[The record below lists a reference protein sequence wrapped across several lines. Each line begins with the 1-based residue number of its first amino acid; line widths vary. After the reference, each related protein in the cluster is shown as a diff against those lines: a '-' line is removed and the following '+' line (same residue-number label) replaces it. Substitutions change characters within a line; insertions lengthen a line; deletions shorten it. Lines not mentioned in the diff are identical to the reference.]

1 MKQMRRFITLI
12 ACLLLSFHAVA
23 DDEGKEW
30 LRKADAHY
38 KAGRYDIAVG
48 YYLKAA
54 EFDETEA
61 QFNLGYALYNGEG
74 IKQDYPSA
82 VMWFKRAAS
91 KQYPKA
97 EYNLAF
103 CYMYGKGVPCDYEKA
118 QQLLIA
124 SANHGFADAQI
135 TLSECYE
142 NGILVE
148 KNMEESKRWKSIA
161 ENGSFTQTTEVTE
174 DLLSATATY
183 DVHLD
188 GVLRERSTL
197 DKLRNLLYTE
207 VERSTSSSYS
217 RAPIVL
223 TPSGKQGVNK
233 APVLNILFPTD
244 QSSFHTDMVKVK
256 YQLLASGLESS
267 TKLFVSVNGVRK
279 QLDITP
285 SVEQTNTVEIDV
297 PEKDCTITLFAENEG
312 GSCQSNTVKLVREDI
327 DMNSP
332 ARLFCVSVGVGS
344 SSKSA
349 RDFARV
355 VTKKQGSPY
364 AEIQMKVLT
373 DKEATRADLAEA
385 MEWLQQET
393 RPNDIC
399 LFYYAGNGFRDV
411 KDHFYF
417 IPYGGADD
425 KLINCLN
432 AKDFATMTS
441 HINCKL
447 LVFADV
453 ICTVDPVN
461 HISTTTHFAEQLKS
475 SKKNMV
481 IYASST
487 DEMKAGLFKTN
498 NFFIK
503 TNSVFTKTLISA
515 FNDGDRQPN
524 EKGLSTKSLGNYVLK
539 EVQRNGGSAQIPAY
553 ICPPGMEPFNIFTY
567 DN

>member
-1 MKQMRRFITLI
+1 MKQMRRFIALI

-161 ENGSFTQTTEVTE
+161 ENGSFTQTTEVSE

-285 SVEQTNTVEIDV
+285 SAEQTNTVEIDV

-312 GSCQSNTVKLVREDI
+312 GSCQSNTVKLIREDI

-524 EKGLSTKSLGNYVLK
+524 EKGLSTKSLGNFILK

>member
-148 KNMEESKRWKSIA
+148 KSMEESKRWKSIA

-285 SVEQTNTVEIDV
+285 SAEQTNTVEIDV

-312 GSCQSNTVKLVREDI
+312 GSCQSNTVKLIREDI

-524 EKGLSTKSLGNYVLK
+524 EKGLSTKSLGNFILK

>member
-267 TKLFVSVNGVRK
+267 TKLFVSANGVRK

-285 SVEQTNTVEIDV
+285 SAEQTNTVEIDV

-312 GSCQSNTVKLVREDI
+312 GSCQSNTVKLIREDI

-355 VTKKQGSPY
+355 VTKKRGSPY

-524 EKGLSTKSLGNYVLK
+524 EKGLSTKSLGNFILK

>member
-174 DLLSATATY
+174 ELLSATATY

-285 SVEQTNTVEIDV
+285 SAEQTNTVEIDV

-312 GSCQSNTVKLVREDI
+312 GSCQSNTVKLIREDI

-524 EKGLSTKSLGNYVLK
+524 EKGLSTKSLGNFILK

>member
-1 MKQMRRFITLI
+1 MKQMRRFIALI

-267 TKLFVSVNGVRK
+267 TKLFVSVNGIRK

-285 SVEQTNTVEIDV
+285 SAEQTNTVEIDV

-312 GSCQSNTVKLVREDI
+312 GSCQSNTVKLIREDI

-524 EKGLSTKSLGNYVLK
+524 EKGLSTKSLGNFILK

>member
-285 SVEQTNTVEIDV
+285 SAEQTNTVEIDV

-312 GSCQSNTVKLVREDI
+312 GSCQSNTVKLIREDI

-524 EKGLSTKSLGNYVLK
+524 EKGLSTKSLGNFILK

-553 ICPPGMEPFNIFTY
+553 ICPPGMETFNIFTY

>member
-279 QLDITP
+279 RLDITP
-285 SVEQTNTVEIDV
+285 SAEQTNTVEIDV

-312 GSCQSNTVKLVREDI
+312 GSCQSNTVKLIREDI

-432 AKDFATMTS
+432 AKDFASMTS

-524 EKGLSTKSLGNYVLK
+524 EKGLSTKSLGNFILK

>member
-1 MKQMRRFITLI
+1 MKQMRRFIALI

-285 SVEQTNTVEIDV
+285 SAEQTNTVEIDV

-312 GSCQSNTVKLVREDI
+312 GSCQSNTVKLIREDI

-385 MEWLQQET
+385 VEWLQQET

-524 EKGLSTKSLGNYVLK
+524 EKGLSTKSLGNFILK

>member
-223 TPSGKQGVNK
+223 TPSGKQVVNK

-285 SVEQTNTVEIDV
+285 SAEQTNTVEIDV

-312 GSCQSNTVKLVREDI
+312 GSCQSNTVKLIREDI

-524 EKGLSTKSLGNYVLK
+524 EKGLSTKSLGNFILK

>member
-207 VERSTSSSYS
+207 VERSTSLSYS

-285 SVEQTNTVEIDV
+285 SAEQTNTVEIDV

-312 GSCQSNTVKLVREDI
+312 GSCQSNTVKLIREDI

-432 AKDFATMTS
+432 AKDFASMTS

-524 EKGLSTKSLGNYVLK
+524 EKGLSTKSLGNFILK

>member
-279 QLDITP
+279 QLNTTP
-285 SVEQTNTVEIDV
+285 SAEQTNTVEIDV
-297 PEKDCTITLFAENEG
+297 PEKDCTITLFAENVG
-312 GSCQSNTVKLVREDI
+312 GSCQSNTVKLIREDI

-411 KDHFYF
+411 KDNFYF

-432 AKDFATMTS
+432 AKDFASMTS

-524 EKGLSTKSLGNYVLK
+524 EKGLSTKSLGNFILK

>member
-285 SVEQTNTVEIDV
+285 SAEQTNTVEIDV

-312 GSCQSNTVKLVREDI
+312 GSCQSNTVKLIREDI

-411 KDHFYF
+411 KDNFYF

-524 EKGLSTKSLGNYVLK
+524 EKGLSTKSLGNFILK

>member
-285 SVEQTNTVEIDV
+285 LAEQTNTVEIDV

-312 GSCQSNTVKLVREDI
+312 GSCQSNTVKLIREDI

-524 EKGLSTKSLGNYVLK
+524 EKGLSTKSLGNFILK

>member
-244 QSSFHTDMVKVK
+244 QSSFHTDIVKVK

-285 SVEQTNTVEIDV
+285 SAEQTNTVEIDV

-312 GSCQSNTVKLVREDI
+312 GSCQSNTVKLIREDI

-524 EKGLSTKSLGNYVLK
+524 EKGLSTKSLGNFILK

>member
-1 MKQMRRFITLI
+1 MRRFITLI

-207 VERSTSSSYS
+207 VERSASSSYS

-285 SVEQTNTVEIDV
+285 SAEQTNTVEIDV

-312 GSCQSNTVKLVREDI
+312 GSCQSNTVKLIREDI

-524 EKGLSTKSLGNYVLK
+524 EKGLSTKSLGNFILK

-553 ICPPGMEPFNIFTY
+553 FCPPGMEPFNIFTY

>member
-1 MKQMRRFITLI
+1 MKQMRIFITLI

-285 SVEQTNTVEIDV
+285 SAEQTNTVEIDV

-312 GSCQSNTVKLVREDI
+312 GSCQSNTVKLIREDI

-524 EKGLSTKSLGNYVLK
+524 EKGLSTKSLGNFILK

>member
-1 MKQMRRFITLI
+1 MRRFITLI

-285 SVEQTNTVEIDV
+285 SAEQTNTVEIDV

-312 GSCQSNTVKLVREDI
+312 GSCQSNTVKLIREDI

-524 EKGLSTKSLGNYVLK
+524 EKGLSTKSHGNFILK

>member
-267 TKLFVSVNGVRK
+267 TKLFV
-279 QLDITP
+279 
-285 SVEQTNTVEIDV
+285 
-297 PEKDCTITLFAENEG
+297 TL
-312 GSCQSNTVKLVREDI
+312 T
-327 DMNSP
+327 
-332 ARLFCVSVGVGS
+332 
-344 SSKSA
+344 
-349 RDFARV
+349 
-355 VTKKQGSPY
+355 
-364 AEIQMKVLT
+364 
-373 DKEATRADLAEA
+373 
-385 MEWLQQET
+385 
-393 RPNDIC
+393 
-399 LFYYAGNGFRDV
+399 
-411 KDHFYF
+411 
-417 IPYGGADD
+417 
-425 KLINCLN
+425 
-432 AKDFATMTS
+432 
-441 HINCKL
+441 
-447 LVFADV
+447 
-453 ICTVDPVN
+453 
-461 HISTTTHFAEQLKS
+461 
-475 SKKNMV
+475 
-481 IYASST
+481 
-487 DEMKAGLFKTN
+487 
-498 NFFIK
+498 
-503 TNSVFTKTLISA
+503 
-515 FNDGDRQPN
+515 
-524 EKGLSTKSLGNYVLK
+524 
-539 EVQRNGGSAQIPAY
+539 
-553 ICPPGMEPFNIFTY
+553 
-567 DN
+567 

>member
-285 SVEQTNTVEIDV
+285 SAEQTNTVEIDV

-312 GSCQSNTVKLVREDI
+312 GSCQSNTVKLIREDI

-349 RDFARV
+349 RDFASV

-524 EKGLSTKSLGNYVLK
+524 EKGLSTKSLGNFILK

>member
-1 MKQMRRFITLI
+1 MKLMRRFITLI

-285 SVEQTNTVEIDV
+285 SAEQTNTVEIDV

-425 KLINCLN
+425 KLINCLS

-524 EKGLSTKSLGNYVLK
+524 EKGLSTKSLGNFILK

>member
-1 MKQMRRFITLI
+1 MCIRDR
-12 ACLLLSFHAVA
+12 
-23 DDEGKEW
+23 
-30 LRKADAHY
+30 
-38 KAGRYDIAVG
+38 
-48 YYLKAA
+48 
-54 EFDETEA
+54 
-61 QFNLGYALYNGEG
+61 
-74 IKQDYPSA
+74 
-82 VMWFKRAAS
+82 
-91 KQYPKA
+91 
-97 EYNLAF
+97 
-103 CYMYGKGVPCDYEKA
+103 
-118 QQLLIA
+118 
-124 SANHGFADAQI
+124 
-135 TLSECYE
+135 
-142 NGILVE
+142 
-148 KNMEESKRWKSIA
+148 
-161 ENGSFTQTTEVTE
+161 
-174 DLLSATATY
+174 
-183 DVHLD
+183 
-188 GVLRERSTL
+188 
-197 DKLRNLLYTE
+197 
-207 VERSTSSSYS
+207 
-217 RAPIVL
+217 
-223 TPSGKQGVNK
+223 
-233 APVLNILFPTD
+233 
-244 QSSFHTDMVKVK
+244 
-256 YQLLASGLESS
+256 
-267 TKLFVSVNGVRK
+267 
-279 QLDITP
+279 
-285 SVEQTNTVEIDV
+285 TNTVEIDV

-312 GSCQSNTVKLVREDI
+312 GSCQSNTVKLIREDI

-432 AKDFATMTS
+432 AKDFASMTS

-524 EKGLSTKSLGNYVLK
+524 EKGLSTKSLGNFILK

>member
-223 TPSGKQGVNK
+223 TPSGKQVVNK

-244 QSSFHTDMVKVK
+244 QSAFHTDMVKVK

-285 SVEQTNTVEIDV
+285 SAEQTNTVEIDV

-312 GSCQSNTVKLVREDI
+312 GSCQSNTVKLIREDI

-524 EKGLSTKSLGNYVLK
+524 EKGLSTKSLGNFILK

>member
-285 SVEQTNTVEIDV
+285 SAEQTNTVEIDV

-312 GSCQSNTVKLVREDI
+312 GSCQSNTVKLIREDI

-432 AKDFATMTS
+432 AKDFASMTS

-524 EKGLSTKSLGNYVLK
+524 EKGLSTKSLGNFILK

>member
-267 TKLFVSVNGVRK
+267 TKLFVSVNGIRK

-285 SVEQTNTVEIDV
+285 SAEQTNTVEIDV

-312 GSCQSNTVKLVREDI
+312 GSCQSNTVKLIREDI

-385 MEWLQQET
+385 MQWLQQET

-432 AKDFATMTS
+432 AKDFASMTS

-524 EKGLSTKSLGNYVLK
+524 EKGLSTKSLGNFILK